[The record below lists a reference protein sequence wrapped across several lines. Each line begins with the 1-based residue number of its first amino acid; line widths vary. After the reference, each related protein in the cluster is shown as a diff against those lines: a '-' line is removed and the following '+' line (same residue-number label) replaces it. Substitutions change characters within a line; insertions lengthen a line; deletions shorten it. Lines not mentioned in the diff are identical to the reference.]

1 MFQKAWDV
9 RFLFVIPEK
18 GFQRKRMHN
27 REAHFLTITDMS
39 FNIRLC
45 W

>member
-1 MFQKAWDV
+1 
-9 RFLFVIPEK
+9 
-18 GFQRKRMHN
+18 MHN
-27 REAHFLTITDMS
+27 REAHFLTIADMS